1 MPRMKSRPQPPHYPR
16 LNTRLHPH
24 PRRTLLR
31 ALLAVGAGG
40 LLAACGPRSPFAGID
55 ITGASYA

>member
-1 MPRMKSRPQPPHYPR
+1 MKSRPQPPHYPR
-16 LNTRLHPH
+16 LHTRLHTH

>member
-1 MPRMKSRPQPPHYPR
+1 LPPPS
-16 LNTRLHPH
+16 PH
-24 PRRTLLR
+24 PRRALLR

>member
-1 MPRMKSRPQPPHYPR
+1 MSSRPQPPHYPR
-16 LNTRLHPH
+16 LRPH

-40 LLAACGPRSPFAGID
+40 AAGGLWAAFAFAGID